1 MTLNKVINQAKKIF
15 TSVEDISSPNDGC
28 DSIKINDYYLFIN
41 TDGTFSTCHSD
52 DFGFDY
58 IICNTL
64 TEAFNTI
71 K

>member
-1 MTLNKVINQAKKIF
+1 MTLNKVINKAKKIF
-15 TSVEDISSPNDGC
+15 ASVEDITSPNEGC
-28 DSIKINDYYLFIN
+28 NSLKINEYYLFIN

-58 IICNTL
+58 IISDTL